1 MGNNIVSLDNLALIV
16 AHLNEEIKY
25 KMGEHTE
32 APVTEDTLC
41 IMSNGDNVSL
51 IFCGFNIWDSLT
63 EQEFENIPLRAQMEL
78 NERENFE
85 AHIRLLIN
93 DKINILKNLEV

>member
-16 AHLNEEIKY
+16 AYLNEEIKY
-25 KMGEHTE
+25 KMGDYTE

-41 IMSNGDNVSL
+41 IMSNGDSVSL
-51 IFCGFNIWDSLT
+51 IFLGFTIWDSLT

-93 DKINILKNLEV
+93 DKINILKNLEL